1 MGCLPAK
8 SCKKMIEMLEK
19 SWKSLVNAG
28 NKSHHLTTSP
38 SPHHTI
44 SAISAKS
51 STMASAPASMRLSR
65 KPLPYV
71 TPMVI
76 QWALRPMRMSK
87 WVSPTTTASSNISRY
102 VAVHS
107 AAFSLSIGSS
117 TGNASTSGRPI
128 VAAISSSLCCGRCMA
143 SKVRWKVLSITGF
156 VSAMVPRSRESRFSS
171 YCLCFIV
178 MCCFL

>member
-38 SPHHTI
+38 SHHHTI

-51 STMASAPASMRLSR
+51 STMASASMRLSR

-117 TGNASTSGRPI
+117 TGNASTRADLSLRLSPRRC
-128 VAAISSSLCCGRCMA
+128 AAADAWRRKCGGRC
-143 SKVRWKVLSITGF
+143 
-156 VSAMVPRSRESRFSS
+156 
-171 YCLCFIV
+171 
-178 MCCFL
+178 